1 MSVWVKSVKNPW
13 TAKGLKFSVSQAMAS
28 LLAMAVE
35 QIEQVVGR
43 KTADEAINLQVCNSM
58 VVVYN
63 FDKPRLKLYK
73 RQ

>member
-1 MSVWVKSVKNPW
+1 
-13 TAKGLKFSVSQAMAS
+13 MAS